1 MSAAA
6 MTPRERLL
14 ASFRGDPVDRI
25 PWSPCVDN
33 YFLSSLP
40 EDDKLS
46 EQEFHKEIGA
56 DAMLRH
62 VMLYSA
68 SAPVT
73 FATNPNPRVETRTER
88 LDDGTF
94 HVTHETKVGSL
105 VEEFKWNP
113 ASPNV
118 PWFTKRKLQTLD
130 DIKVYMYALETSN
143 VTPNPEYFRK
153 TVQRLGDD
161 GLATTSGPAS
171 PMEHLINIDMG
182 LEKLT
187 YALADD
193 PDTMGQCF
201 ELMHELNLQTYAI
214 LAESEAEVVI
224 SYENLSTTLTSP
236 TNYER
241 FDQIHCNDYA
251 TVCREAGKTYLT
263 HMCGRLS
270 GFAEQLC
277 HAHQDGFIDIAPAP
291 TGDVAFGEAK
301 AGWAR
306 DKVLVGGIDAT
317 AFTGLSPEEMRV
329 YVRNLLT
336 EIDERAGGFHK
347 FVLGSGDA
355 LPSGTPMPVVRA
367 VGETVRDY
375 FA

>member
-1 MSAAA
+1 

-14 ASFRGDPVDRI
+14 ATFRGDPVDRI
-25 PWSPCVDN
+25 AWSPCVDG

-40 EDDKLS
+40 ADQKLD
-46 EQEFHKEIGA
+46 EQAFHKEIGS

-62 VMLYSA
+62 VMLFSA

-73 FATNPNPRVETRTER
+73 GATIPNPRVESRAER

-94 HVTHETKVGSL
+94 HITHETKVGSL

-118 PWFTKRKLQTLD
+118 PWFTKRKLQTIED
-130 DIKVYMYALETSN
+130 VKVYMYALETST
-143 VTPNPEYFRK
+143 VVPNPEHFRK
-153 TVQRLGDD
+153 TVLRLGDE

-193 PDTMGQCF
+193 PDTMEQCF
-201 ELMHELNLQTYAI
+201 ALMHALNLEAYAI

-236 TNYER
+236 DNYVR
-241 FDQIHCNDYA
+241 FDQGHCNDYA
-251 TVCREAGKTYLT
+251 SICREAGKTYLT
-263 HMCGRLS
+263 HMCGRLT

-277 HAHQDGFIDIAPAP
+277 QANQDGFVDVAPAP
-291 TGDVAFGEAK
+291 TGDVAFGDAK
-301 AGWAR
+301 AGWAK

-329 YVRNLLT
+329 YVRDLLV
-336 EIDERAGGFHK
+336 EIEEDAGGFHK
-347 FVLGSGDA
+347 FILGSGDA
-355 LPSGTPMPVVRA
+355 LPSGAPVPVVRA

-375 FA
+375 FS